1 VTIPSSGS
9 SRGHLTLSAVT
20 WGAGRVEVVA
30 VIRAALALG
39 KRVLYRPGTSF
50 AELAV
55 IIAAKLLPADM
66 AITARPVKDSGQVF
80 RIE

>member
-1 VTIPSSGS
+1 
-9 SRGHLTLSAVT
+9 
-20 WGAGRVEVVA
+20 

-39 KRVLYRPGTSF
+39 KRVLYLPGTSF